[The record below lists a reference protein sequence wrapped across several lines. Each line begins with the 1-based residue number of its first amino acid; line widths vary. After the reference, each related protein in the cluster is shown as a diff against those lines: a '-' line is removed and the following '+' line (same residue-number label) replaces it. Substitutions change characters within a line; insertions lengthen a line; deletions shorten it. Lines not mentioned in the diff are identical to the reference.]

1 METIHIRHGGR
12 TWAGFNDVKG
22 GIMAFGKNIAESSYY
37 YTQGKYKIS
46 EIGPTYCE
54 GNEWAGHISAHIT
67 TALEKL

>member
-1 METIHIRHGGR
+1 
-12 TWAGFNDVKG
+12 
-22 GIMAFGKNIAESSYY
+22 MAFGKNIAESSYY